1 MLSDRL
7 AKSLD
12 SYSASN
18 LKDEVA
24 KLAEFKNNNSFPWQ
38 WFISLCQEIA
48 GFPRHLSIHVG
59 GVIVNSCPLV
69 DIVPLEPATAPG
81 RIVTQW
87 NKNDIE
93 EVGLIKVD
101 LLGLRMLSL
110 MHDALKLIEKHNEIK
125 LDLDSIPLDDARVYD
140 MLCSADTIGGFQVE
154 RRAQMQTLPRL
165 MPRSLE
171 DLAIEVA
178 IVRPG
183 PLQGNMVHPYLR
195 RRQGKEKIRY
205 IHPKLKPILEETLGI
220 ILFQEQVIKV
230 AIAIAGFSPPEADR
244 LIRAMGKQRSKEGMV
259 KVRRRFVSGAG
270 DREIDRTTANMIF
283 EQIASF
289 DFCKS
294 HAAAF
299 ARACYESAYLKRYY
313 PAEFY
318 CALLNNQPMGSGGRR
333 FKFSHPDQVLDEF
346 REPVFRWNC

>member
-1 MLSDRL
+1 M

-24 KLAEFKNNNSFPWQ
+24 NLGEFKNNGSLPWQ
-38 WFISLCQEIA
+38 EFISLCQEIA
-48 GFPRHLSIHVG
+48 DFPRHLSIHVG
-59 GVIVNSCPLV
+59 GMIVSSCPLV

-87 NKNDIE
+87 NKDDIE

-110 MHDALKLIEKHNEIK
+110 IHDALDLIQKHNGTRP
-125 LDLDSIPLDDARVYD
+125 DLNSISLDDSKVYD
-140 MLCSADTIGGFQVE
+140 MLCSADTVGVFQVE
-154 RRAQMQTLPRL
+154 SRAQMQTLPKSK
-165 MPRSLE
+165 PRCLD
-171 DLAIEVA
+171 DLVVEVA

-195 RRQGKEKIRY
+195 RRQGKEKIIY
-205 IHPKLKPILEETLGI
+205 LHPKLEPVLKETLGV
-220 ILFQEQVIKV
+220 ILFQEQVIR
-230 AIAIAGFSPPEADR
+230 IAVDIAGFSPAEADR
-244 LIRAMGKQRSKEGMV
+244 LRRAMGKQRSKEEMEE
-259 KVRRRFVSGAG
+259 VRQRFVSGAG
-270 DREIDRTTANMIF
+270 DRGIDVIKANRVF
-283 EQIASF
+283 DQIASF
-289 DFCKS
+289 AAFGFCKS

-299 ARACYESAYLKRYY
+299 AKTCYESAYLKVYY

-318 CALLNNQPMGSGGRR
+318 CALLNNQPMGFYSPEVIVNDAKRHSTGI
-333 FKFSHPDQVLDEF
+333 L
-346 REPVFRWNC
+346 PV